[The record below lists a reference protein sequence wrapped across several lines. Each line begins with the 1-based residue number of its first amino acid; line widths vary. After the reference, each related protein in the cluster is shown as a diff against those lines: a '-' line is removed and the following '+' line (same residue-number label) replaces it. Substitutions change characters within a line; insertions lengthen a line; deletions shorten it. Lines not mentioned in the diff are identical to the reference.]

1 MVKVIGLLMNISKDK
16 FQILEFII
24 DCLLQMKWLKSRTK
38 KGNVAVISI
47 NIPTNFHLLSL
58 NVFNVV
64 IVIVRQ
70 LTILS
75 VQIAPNFH

>member
-1 MVKVIGLLMNISKDK
+1 MSKD
-16 FQILEFII
+16 LV
-24 DCLLQMKWLKSRTK
+24 T
-38 KGNVAVISI
+38 VISI

-64 IVIVRQ
+64 TAIVLQ
-70 LTILS
+70 LTVLS